1 MRLSAAWW
9 IGLLLVCVVEAQAQV
24 SVQPYEPGE
33 GLVLTAPGGYDIR
46 LSGIVQPM
54 TEVRT
59 YPKNPG
65 SPSYTRFRMRRVITK
80 LTGSLAKERLSYQVQ
95 IDLTGSSDGGGDATN
110 SNYLMDAWVSW
121 KPKRGFEIIVGQDNT
136 PTDGREMSMAS
147 TALQFVE
154 RSPVSLAFSSIREFG
169 VFVNTRHKLGGEFL
183 LQPSLALTNGDGTN
197 VLVADRGG
205 VKLGGRVDVLPFG
218 SFTRGG
224 LFRQADMEFERT
236 PKLVAGIFYSYNDGI
251 SDRRGRQSGTVLYLD
266 SAGKESLPSYQK
278 FGADLLAKYRGFTLY
293 SEYVKATGI
302 VPGDIRQRVRTDGT
316 LSSSFLV
323 NGVQDITG
331 YVKGRMMLGWGLNV
345 QAGYLFRNGYSID
358 GRFSRLVPET
368 NSFLRNPTFYN
379 RSQYYTLSVS
389 KYLARNYAAKVQGS
403 LTYIKAE
410 EGTLTPLG
418 TPILGKEF
426 SAILMFT
433 FVL

>member
-1 MRLSAAWW
+1 MRLSAVWW

-46 LSGIVQPM
+46 LSGAVQPM
-54 TEVRT
+54 VEVKT
-59 YPKNPG
+59 YPQNPG
-65 SPSYTRFRMRRVITK
+65 SPSYTRFRMRRLITK
-80 LTGSLAKERLSYQVQ
+80 MTGSLDKENLTYQVQ
-95 IDLTGSSDGGGDATN
+95 VDLTGNSDAGGDGTT
-110 SNYLMDAWVSW
+110 SNYLMDAWIAW
-121 KPKRGFEIIVGQDNT
+121 KPKRSFEIVVGQDNT
-136 PTDGREMSMAS
+136 PTDGREMGMLSA
-147 TALQFVE
+147 ALQFVE

-169 VFVNTRHKLGGEFL
+169 VFVNTRYKLGGDFL
-183 LQPSLALTNGDGTN
+183 LQPSLALTNGDGAN
-197 VLVADRGG
+197 VFAADHGG
-205 VKLGGRVDVLPFG
+205 LKLGGRVDVLPFG
-218 SFTRGG
+218 SFARGG
-224 LFRQADMEFERT
+224 LYRQADMEFERT
-236 PKLVAGIFYSYNDGI
+236 PKLVAGVFYSYNDGI

-266 SAGKESLPSYQK
+266 SAGHESLPSYQK
-278 FGADLLAKYRGFTLY
+278 YGADLMAKYRGFTLY
-293 SEYVKATGI
+293 SEYVKATAT

-316 LSSSFLV
+316 LSPNFLV

-368 NSFLRNPTFYN
+368 NSFLRNATFYN

-410 EGTLTPLG
+410 DGTLTPLG
-418 TPILGKEF
+418 AAILGKEF

-433 FVL
+433 FAL